1 MINNKT
7 FTLDS
12 TKKGLF
18 SGSYNTIW
26 ITDES
31 SENIIFENQ
40 KEIEKIYGQPIQLNL
55 LKNEVEKW
63 QTIKNSSSI

>member
-7 FTLDS
+7 FILDS

-26 ITDES
+26 ITNES
-31 SENIIFENQ
+31 SENVIFENQ

-55 LKNEVEKW
+55 LKK
-63 QTIKNSSSI
+63 

>member
-7 FTLDS
+7 FILDS

-26 ITDES
+26 ITNES
-31 SENIIFENQ
+31 SENVIFENQ

-55 LKNEVEKW
+55 LKNKF
-63 QTIKNSSSI
+63 KNR

>member
-7 FTLDS
+7 FILDS

-26 ITDES
+26 ITNES
-31 SENIIFENQ
+31 SENVIFENQ
-40 KEIEKIYGQPIQLNL
+40 KEIEKIYEQPIQLNL
-55 LKNEVEKW
+55 LKK
-63 QTIKNSSSI
+63 